1 MKKNK
6 GRKRYNKVKA
16 KRVKA
21 YTGFNPRG
29 IKLNLESLKGKKPIK
44 QKDGFDAVD
53 FEKEDTTTVIP
64 PRSSTPVSP
73 TMPTTID
80 DGRNRE
86 EIDTGVPI
94 NVPINVS
101 NVDAP

>member
-21 YTGFNPRG
+21 YTGFTPN
-29 IKLNLESLKGKKPIK
+29 IKIDLEGLKGKKPIK

-53 FEKEDTTTVIP
+53 FEKEDTTT
-64 PRSSTPVSP
+64 SGKEFACTS
-73 TMPTTID
+73 D
-80 DGRNRE
+80 AC
-86 EIDTGVPI
+86 EI
-94 NVPINVS
+94 
-101 NVDAP
+101 VDVGNL